1 MTEALFILIISVILI
16 AGFTKPSQNQLP
28 YQIIPLTFIA
38 GALMLLLFV
47 FLRFLSEKFPF
58 LITGKCFAILSI
70 AYGLLLLIV
79 SLTNRNSPASF
90 YDYEVCYNSA
100 MEYARTGTVSYP
112 MYFSMNPHN
121 WKCTLVLSWIMRSAF
136 ALGMNDPYPL
146 ILAVNLIIIISALF
160 ACRYLLNV
168 FLPGEKH
175 LSLMLLACFV
185 TCLPMY
191 AYVQAFYS
199 DGASFGGAVTGL
211 SLAHFAVNRIKRKQI
226 RIPVL
231 LSSGVILAFGAL
243 MKITSI
249 IAVTAVII
257 YYLFVNVREDDKPES
272 GPSLRSSL
280 FSAAIISIGFI
291 VLYFVFEQVCSRSS
305 WYAEG
310 EIYNGPAI
318 SYIAMGLKENGTY
331 IENREFRQYLD
342 SLVYSE
348 AKTEYSME
356 YIKENASYFVN
367 PDHLVRKIRANYAS
381 GVLGAS
387 DFAYYGYEKDTIL
400 SRIFHPYGDLYWNG
414 SKYCMIWMFQIYL
427 IMLIGAVRNLFRKEK
442 QTCAPIMISELT
454 FIGYFLFLMVWEANN
469 RQLFNMLPILLV
481 GYAVS
486 ISQVRIS
493 SLKCK
498 R

>member
-1 MTEALFILIISVILI
+1 MMEGLFILILSVILI
-16 AGFTKPSQNQLP
+16 ASITKPSQNQLP
-28 YQIIPLTFIA
+28 YQIIPLTLAAGVMMVFLFKILKLLCVKLPFFA
-38 GALMLLLFV
+38 TTKCFVILSVIYGALLV
-47 FLRFLSEKFPF
+47 
-58 LITGKCFAILSI
+58 
-70 AYGLLLLIV
+70 IV
-79 SLTNRNSPASF
+79 SLTGRNSPASF
-90 YDYEVCYNSA
+90 YDYEICYNSA
-100 MEYARTGTVSYP
+100 MEYAKTGTVSYP

-136 ALGMNDPYPL
+136 VLGMSDPYPL
-146 ILAVNLIIIISALF
+146 ILAANLIVIISALF
-160 ACRYLLNV
+160 SCRYLLSA
-168 FLPGEKH
+168 FFPDEKH
-175 LSLMLLACFV
+175 LSLMLLACFI

-211 SLAHFAVNRIKRKQI
+211 ALAHFAVNRIKRKPH
-226 RIPVL
+226 RIAVL
-231 LSSGVILAFGAL
+231 FASGLILAFGAL

-249 IAVTAVII
+249 IAVMAVII
-257 YYLFVNVREDDKPES
+257 FYLFINVRKDDKTGS
-272 GPSLRSSL
+272 VSSL
-280 FSAAIISIGFI
+280 KTSLLSAVIVSLGFL
-291 VLYFVFEQVCSRSS
+291 VLYFVFEQVCNRSS
-305 WYAEG
+305 WYVEG
-310 EIYNGPAI
+310 RIYNGPAI

-342 SLVYSE
+342 SLIYSD
-348 AKTEYSME
+348 AKSEYSRE

-367 PDHLVRKIRANYAS
+367 PDHIVRKIRANYAS

-387 DFAYYGYEKDTIL
+387 DFAYYGYEKETIL
-400 SRIFHPYGDLYWNG
+400 SRLFHPYGDLYWNG

-427 IMLIGAVRNLFRKEK
+427 IMLIGAVGNLFRKGK
-442 QTCAPIMISELT
+442 QTCAPLMISELT

-469 RQLFNMLPILLV
+469 RQLFNMLPIMLV